1 MICVHFHKMLR
12 QHCLPFSRNSIILS
26 LNRYWFSKRSY
37 AITILNKSVRVMF
50 VRILLNTSWHNLTV
64 FMCILV
70 STIAI
75 VIRLSIHTKHIIYNS
90 QPEDDAMK
98 RTTKEKQITK
108 RKKNLSQKRKSQDE
122 GTELLKLIRFW
133 TDEDIRQKTF
143 FFLLKAGKNNK
154 FVMGRLSSSFFYIH
168 LVLN

>member
-1 MICVHFHKMLR
+1 
-12 QHCLPFSRNSIILS
+12 
-26 LNRYWFSKRSY
+26 
-37 AITILNKSVRVMF
+37 MF

-133 TDEDIRQKTF
+133 TDEDIRQKNVF
-143 FFLLKAGKNNK
+143 FSFESRKKQQICYGAIVIQFFLY
-154 FVMGRLSSSFFYIH
+154 SFGA
-168 LVLN
+168 